1 MLFFSRIQIIIN
13 LFFFSPNAVDCDIFK
28 PDYDRVPLKGNIVTI
43 VIGSR
48 LVYRKGIDFVS
59 NLLPKMCQRTFKEK
73 GVNYKVNF
81 IIGGDGDKRIL
92 LEETIEIN
100 GLQSRVEM
108 LGELSHSG
116 KNCYC
121 LFLHT
126 VAN

>member
-1 MLFFSRIQIIIN
+1 MT
-13 LFFFSPNAVDCDIFK
+13 
-28 PDYDRVPLKGNIVTI
+28 LKGNTVTI

-73 GVNYKVNF
+73 GISYKVNF

-92 LEETIEIN
+92 LEETIEIH

-116 KNCYC
+116 K
-121 LFLHT
+121 
-126 VAN
+126 

>member
-1 MLFFSRIQIIIN
+1 M
-13 LFFFSPNAVDCDIFK
+13 
-28 PDYDRVPLKGNIVTI
+28 VTI

-59 NLLPKMCQRTFKEK
+59 NLLPKICQRTFKER

-81 IIGGDGDKRIL
+81 VIGGDGDKRIL
-92 LEETIEIN
+92 LEETIEIH

-116 KNCYC
+116 NEKYKAASQGRTSDNPEC
-121 LFLHT
+121 T
-126 VAN
+126 VVS